1 MPANIEDLTINSALQ
16 IKNEMT
22 PDMNHIL
29 FVFKVGANGKPVQGT
44 QGWYKIQ
51 DLITAFGNEAGTKI
65 ELLEQVATEKTVELN
80 TYTSTKKNELNTHT
94 SQKKTELD
102 NHTNTK
108 KDELDT
114 YETSKE
120 SELNTYTVAKKQELD
135 TYESSK
141 EEELNTY
148 TTTKRL
154 EITSHTETKKNELSA
169 IMAQVGLY
177 DSSYSAL

>member
-1 MPANIEDLTINSALQ
+1 MAVNTEAVKIDDVLSM
-16 IKNEMT
+16 KNPST
-22 PDMNHIL
+22 PSKDHAL
-29 FVFKVGANGKPVQGT
+29 FVFKVDSNGDPEKGT

-51 DLITAFGNEAGTKI
+51 DLITAFGNETGTKI
-65 ELLEQVATEKTVELN
+65 ELLEQVATEKTAELN

-120 SELNTYTVAKKQELD
+120 SELNTYTAEKKQELD

-148 TTTKRL
+148 TTTKNS